1 MKFFWLDFIE
11 ANIQL
16 NYTISYLLLFEI
28 LFFFFYCFPLK
39 SAVLIPSPP
48 RIYNDHLLGVGRERT
63 SWAKSILSSQQKYIC
78 LYSAYSLKYLC
89 HYWHIF
95 LKEGGIKKKRK
106 GSRFIPTPQ
115 TSFVTSS
122 KVCETGL
129 NSQERRDTLPVQ
141 KFVSTEE
148 PYTEARPGKL
158 SSILATYFTSN
169 INQFCLRFL
178 LPSQIVQSKS
188 QLSKSHDIF
197 YILRKSSSP
206 DGLPQSTSSWHK

>member
-1 MKFFWLDFIE
+1 MPL
-11 ANIQL
+11 L
-16 NYTISYLLLFEI
+16 TYIS
-28 LFFFFYCFPLK
+28 
-39 SAVLIPSPP
+39 
-48 RIYNDHLLGVGRERT
+48 
-63 SWAKSILSSQQKYIC
+63 
-78 LYSAYSLKYLC
+78 
-89 HYWHIF
+89 
-95 LKEGGIKKKRK
+95 K
-106 GSRFIPTPQ
+106 GSRGFKKGRDLNLFQTPQ

-122 KVCETGL
+122 EICGTGL
-129 NSQERRDTLPVQ
+129 NPQERRDTLPGQ
-141 KFVSTEE
+141 KFVSAEE

-169 INQFCLRFL
+169 INQFCLHFL